1 LGEEAYGLIGFFT
14 LMQIWFNILDMGLS
28 PAFGREVS
36 SSRASQ
42 KSFDNVNKILRSI
55 ESYFFLLSIII
66 ISMIFIFKDRLA
78 LEWINAEQLSIE
90 SISYCLV
97 IMAIMVGIRWFS
109 ILYKSGINGLE
120 DQLWLNVIIVGITSI
135 KFFGSLFVIMFIS
148 NDIELFFSYQLIIHI
163 IELALLMY
171 RFYSKS
177 IKTKLNSIFFSLDYK
192 AIKKIFPF
200 AISIAYSTGIWIVIR
215 QLDKLLLSNI
225 LSLKE
230 FGYMSLVSLVSSSLT
245 AISTPLFLAMIPRM
259 ILQNSMGNV
268 DKVMS
273 MYLNMSEIIVWLVGS
288 LAAIFYLF
296 SKEIFFILTD
306 NIEAAIWC
314 SEVLPWYV
322 LGSSIIVLGSCQ
334 YYLQN
339 IFGNLRLYV
348 IGSTVALFLE
358 VPLSYYI
365 TSNYGA
371 VGAGKLWFIFSLIW
385 FFLLTPI
392 VHKKYIFVIRFKWF
406 VRLFSIILSIGI
418 SSLIIFYFVQLN
430 IDEPKID
437 LVVKILITSFSLF
450 FVSSFSVS
458 IIRNT
463 VLSR

>member
-1 LGEEAYGLIGFFT
+1 
-14 LMQIWFNILDMGLS
+14 MQIWFNILDMGLS

-36 SSRASQ
+36 SSRASR
-42 KSFDNVNKILRSI
+42 KSFEIVHKLLRTI
-55 ESYFFLLSIII
+55 ESYYFLLSIII
-66 ISMIFIFKDRLA
+66 IAIIFFFNERLA
-78 LEWINAEQLSIE
+78 SEWINADQLSIE

-97 IMAIMVGIRWFS
+97 IMGIMIGIRWFS
-109 ILYKSGINGLE
+109 ILYKSGINGME

-148 NDIELFFSYQLIIHI
+148 NDIELFFEYQIII
-163 IELALLMY
+163 YIVETILLMH

-177 IKTKLNSIFFSLDYK
+177 INNKLNSVFFSINYR
-192 AIKKIFPF
+192 AIKKISPF
-200 AISIAYSTGIWIVIR
+200 AISIAYATGVWTVIR
-215 QLDKLLLSNI
+215 QFDKLLLSNI

-230 FGYMSLVSLVSSSLT
+230 FGYMSLVTLVSSSLT
-245 AISTPLFLAMIPRM
+245 AISAPLFLAMIPRM
-259 ILQNSMGNV
+259 ILQNSRGNV

-273 MYLNMSEIIVWLVGS
+273 MYLNMSEIIVWLVGG

-296 SKEIFFILTD
+296 SKEIIFILTD

-314 SEVLPWYV
+314 SEVLPWHV
-322 LGSSIIVLGSCQ
+322 LGSSVIVLGSCQ

-339 IFGNLRLYV
+339 IIGNLKLYV

-371 VGAGKLWFIFSLIW
+371 VGAGKLWFIFSLMW

-392 VHKKYIFVIRFKWF
+392 VHKKYIPVIHYKWF
-406 VRLFSIILSIGI
+406 VRLSSILLSIGI

-430 IDEPKID
+430 IDGSKID
-437 LVVKILITSFSLF
+437 LAFKIILISFFLF
-450 FVSSFSVS
+450 FVSSFSVTLF
-458 IIRNT
+458 RNK